1 MSAYAGDGS
10 GASSLGEA
18 QRYDAVQRSFHW
30 AVVGLVL
37 VQYLTKWL
45 PRNLAGP
52 GVLNSWHLAIGPA
65 ILLLM
70 LLRLGWRLSHRVPP
84 PPNDLAPGLR
94 ALSRATHWSFYI
106 LLVVLPLLGWAAAS
120 GYGARPSLLGLIPLP
135 ALIGPDRAEAHQFGG
150 AHATL
155 AWMLLAVIALH
166 VSGALYHL
174 LVKRDGV
181 AQRMLPG
188 GVPQSR

>member
-1 MSAYAGDGS
+1 MSALAGSRS
-10 GASSLGEA
+10 GASLGGE
-18 QRYDAVQRSFHW
+18 RYDAVFRSFHW
-30 AVVGLVL
+30 VVVGLVV

-52 GVLNSWHLAIGPA
+52 GVLNSWHLAVGPT

-70 LLRLGWRLSHRVPP
+70 VLRLGWRLSHRVPAP
-84 PPNDLAPGLR
+84 PSDLSPGMQ

-106 LLVVLPLLGWAAAS
+106 LLGVLPLLGWAAAS
-120 GYGARPSLLGLIPLP
+120 GYGARPSVLGIIPLP

-155 AWMLLAVIALH
+155 AWVLLAVIVLH
-166 VSGALYHL
+166 VAGAMYHL